1 MTVTLAVI
9 AGIIFA
15 VYSVYFIKIISGDP
29 GEFEKEL
36 LEALADWTQNSK
48 GKRSQIGFIFFISLI
63 TELFYFLMVFLVIN
77 NPVIVVF
84 TVLFAG
90 VELFHI
96 SRVGITF
103 YKFLK
108 GLIELVDIFNW
119 RLERISAMLFFT
131 HSLLVLLSIFLF

>member
-15 VYSVYFIKIISGDP
+15 VYSVYFVKIISGDP

-48 GKRSQIGFIFFISLI
+48 GKRAQIWFIFFISLI

-77 NPVIVVF
+77 NPVI
-84 TVLFAG
+84 LFSDG
-90 VELFHI
+90 I
-96 SRVGITF
+96 SG
-103 YKFLK
+103 YK
-108 GLIELVDIFNW
+108 
-119 RLERISAMLFFT
+119 
-131 HSLLVLLSIFLF
+131 